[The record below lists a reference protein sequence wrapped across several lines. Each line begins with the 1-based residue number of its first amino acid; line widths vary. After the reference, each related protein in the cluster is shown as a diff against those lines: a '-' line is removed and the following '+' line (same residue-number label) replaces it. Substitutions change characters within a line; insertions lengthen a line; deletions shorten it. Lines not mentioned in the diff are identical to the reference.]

1 MQPTAQT
8 SITGAISRVLLRH
21 VVIAAALLSA
31 AAMPALAQEWPAK
44 TVRILV
50 PFGPGSTPDIVA
62 RLVADS
68 LSKKYPASTFLVEN
82 KPGASG
88 NLATDAV
95 AKAAPDGATIGIS
108 IGGPLAINTLLFS
121 TLPYDPRK
129 DIAPITQLVTQ
140 PSVLAVNPELK
151 VNTVRELV
159 ALLKANPGKY
169 NFASIGNGSLS
180 HLAME
185 AIAIKAGAKLV
196 HVPYPSSPQAIT
208 AVIRDDA
215 QMACLPAISVLPQA
229 KIGKVKMLAV
239 STAKRSPYLP
249 NVPTLKES
257 GIDVEADAWNGLI
270 APGATPKPIIDKINK
285 DVVAIIRAPEL
296 RDKLAAQLMEPV
308 GSSPKQF
315 RAQIDGEI
323 ARWAPVIKAANVKV
337 N

>member
-1 MQPTAQT
+1 MAAAFCFPVFRRVMLAL
-8 SITGAISRVLLRH
+8 VLL
-21 VVIAAALLSA
+21 AA
-31 AAMPALAQEWPAK
+31 AAMPGLAQEWPAK
-44 TVRILV
+44 TVKIIV
-50 PFGPGSTPDIVA
+50 PFGAGSTPDIVA
-62 RLVADS
+62 RLIAER
-68 LSKKYPASTFLVEN
+68 LGQKYPGSVFLVEN

-88 NLATDAV
+88 NLGTDAV

-140 PSVLAVNPELK
+140 PSALAVNPALRIES
-151 VNTVRELV
+151 VAALV
-159 ALLKANPGKY
+159 ALIKANPGKY

-185 AIAIKAGAKLV
+185 AIAIKAGTKLV
-196 HVPYPSSPQAIT
+196 HVPYPGSPQAIL

-215 QMACLPAISVLPQA
+215 QMACLPAIAVTPQA
-229 KIGKVKMLAV
+229 KAGKVKILAV
-239 STAKRSPYLP
+239 TTAKRSPYLP
-249 NVPTLKES
+249 DVPTLKES

-270 APGATPKPIIDKINK
+270 APGGTPKALIDKINQ

-296 RDKLAAQLMEPV
+296 RDRLAAQLMEPV
-308 GSSPKQF
+308 GSTPEEF
-315 RAQIDGEI
+315 RARIDGEI
-323 ARWAPVIKAANVKV
+323 ARWAPVIKAADIKV

>member
-1 MQPTAQT
+1 MAAAFCFPVFRRVMLAF
-8 SITGAISRVLLRH
+8 VLLT
-21 VVIAAALLSA
+21 A
-31 AAMPALAQEWPAK
+31 AAMPGLAQDWPAK
-44 TVRILV
+44 TVKIIV
-50 PFGPGSTPDIVA
+50 PFGASSTPDIVA
-62 RLVADS
+62 RLIADR
-68 LSKKYPASTFLVEN
+68 LGQKYPGSVFLVED

-88 NLATDAV
+88 NLGTDAV
-95 AKAAPDGATIGIS
+95 AKAVPDGATLGIS

-140 PSVLAVNPELK
+140 PSALAVNPALRIDS
-151 VNTVRELV
+151 VAALV
-159 ALLKANPGKY
+159 ALIKANPGKY

-185 AIAIKAGAKLV
+185 AIAIKAGTKLV
-196 HVPYPSSPQAIT
+196 HVPYPGSPQAIL

-215 QMACLPAISVLPQA
+215 QMACLPAISVTPQA
-229 KIGKVKMLAV
+229 KAGKVRILAIT
-239 STAKRSPYLP
+239 TAKRSPYLP
-249 NVPTLKES
+249 DVPTLKES

-270 APGATPKPIIDKINK
+270 APGGTPTALIDKINK

-308 GSSPKQF
+308 GSTPEEF
-315 RAQIDGEI
+315 RARIDGEI

>member
-1 MQPTAQT
+1 MAAAFCFPVFRRVML
-8 SITGAISRVLLRH
+8 GLVLL
-21 VVIAAALLSA
+21 AA
-31 AAMPALAQEWPAK
+31 AAMPGLAQEWPAK
-44 TVRILV
+44 TVKIIV
-50 PFGPGSTPDIVA
+50 PFGAGSTPDIVA
-62 RLVADS
+62 RLIAER
-68 LSKKYPASTFLVEN
+68 LGQKYPGSVFLVEN

-88 NLATDAV
+88 NLGTDAV

-140 PSVLAVNPELK
+140 PSALAVNPALRIES
-151 VNTVRELV
+151 VAALV
-159 ALLKANPGKY
+159 ALIKANPGNY

-185 AIAIKAGAKLV
+185 AIAIKADTKLV
-196 HVPYPSSPQAIT
+196 HVPYPGSPQAIL

-215 QMACLPAISVLPQA
+215 QMACLPAISVTPQA
-229 KIGKVKMLAV
+229 KAGKVKILAV
-239 STAKRSPYLP
+239 TTAKRSPYLP
-249 NVPTLKES
+249 DVPTLKES

-270 APGATPKPIIDKINK
+270 APGGTPKALIDKINK

-308 GSSPKQF
+308 GSTPEEF
-315 RAQIDGEI
+315 RARIDGEI